1 MKPSTMGYAGREK
14 EAMNR
19 ARKRERERICNPFTV
34 SEESGRHK
42 HNWLW
47 EWQTASSSDPGFFF
61 SLVHPKGFTPKHEV
75 QGTCPVS
82 NPKHA
87 AGSGC
92 HIVKGTPSTHSERPL
107 RDR

>member
-1 MKPSTMGYAGREK
+1 MNPSTMGYAGREK

-19 ARKRERERICNPFTV
+19 ARKRERERGYVIRSLCLKNQDVTNTIG
-34 SEESGRHK
+34 SGNGR
-42 HNWLW
+42 LRLP
-47 EWQTASSSDPGFFF
+47 QTLAFF